1 MDSVERKAKV
11 AADIMQ
17 RVILLGLSEEK
28 AELLEWKIMRE
39 MERNRIHVDKVVVN
53 MNVYTATARVW
64 ENGKSAL
71 IYVDFAPEENEL
83 VRHLREKK
91 RNEAVEAIAE
101 TILSYLKGSRGS
113 RAETDESAIS
123 KLMTE
128 AALTVAVRL
137 KAEEAGASP
146 AKMSAILDQ
155 VKQAWG
161 RIG

>member
-1 MDSVERKAKV
+1 MLQGIRGELV
-11 AADIMQ
+11 A
-17 RVILLGLSEEK
+17 
-28 AELLEWKIMRE
+28 
-39 MERNRIHVDKVVVN
+39 VN
-53 MNVYTATARVW
+53 ANTYTATARVW
-64 ENGKSAL
+64 KDGKSVL
-71 IYVDFAPEENEL
+71 VNIDFAPEENKL
-83 VRHLREKK
+83 AWLSREKK
-91 RNEAVEAIAE
+91 RKEAVEAITE
-101 TILSYLKGSRGS
+101 TILSYLKGSLGS

>member
-1 MDSVERKAKV
+1 MDSVEWKAKW

-17 RVILLGLSEEK
+17 REILRWPTMSNTV
-28 AELLEWKIMRE
+28 LLEQKIRSE
-39 MERNRIHVDKVVVN
+39 MVCAHINVDEVAVN
-53 MNVYTATARVW
+53 ANAYTATVRIW
-64 ENGKSAL
+64 EDGKSVL
-71 IYVDFAPEENEL
+71 INMDFAPEEYKRI
-83 VRHLREKK
+83 RHLREEK
-91 RNEAVEAIAE
+91 RNEAVEAITE
-101 TILSYLKGSRGS
+101 TILSYLKGSLGS